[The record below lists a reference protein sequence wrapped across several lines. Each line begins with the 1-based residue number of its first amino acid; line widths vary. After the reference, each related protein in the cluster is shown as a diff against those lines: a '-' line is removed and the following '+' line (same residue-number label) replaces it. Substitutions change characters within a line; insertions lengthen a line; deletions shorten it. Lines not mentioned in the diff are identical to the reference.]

1 MYAFII
7 IGLVLS
13 QVSLDLWAGGPAPD
27 PAVTAAG
34 AGAVAA
40 LVFLAGLG
48 LSAYVLWRR
57 AALAADERRFLRK
70 VRALGKV
77 YRLVVLAAYAAI
89 LDGLGWA
96 SLAAQAAGEWALPA
110 TALVLVPLVVL
121 VALAWIAAYWA
132 DRALRAA
139 LFEQAGVVVVA
150 GQWTLP
156 RYLEFMFRQ
165 YFLVLAV
172 PLVALVALDD
182 LLTRVLDL
190 SEEGLPA
197 ILIVLAATLGA
208 FFLAGPWVRICW
220 RTEPLPGGELRGRLE
235 ALLQRAGVR
244 VAQIL
249 VWRTNST
256 FANGCMIGLA
266 GPVRYI
272 MITDALLLAMS
283 QTPQEAEAVFAHE
296 VGHVKY
302 RHTLLYAGLALGG
315 AGAALMAGEAA
326 AALADSVW
334 LANGAVGAVLLAYW
348 GIGFGFVSRRCELEA
363 DLYAVRATECPVG
376 CSPPDAGAGL
386 ARQGD
391 APPTGG
397 QAVASPAAPAESG
410 GQEWPVGP
418 YAGGPCLHRVLVFT
432 SALRRIARLNGAPET
447 ARGWRHFS
455 VARRCAWLEALAG
468 NPDAAAREERR
479 LRRIKRTALAL
490 SLAIAAVA
498 AACVLATAPT
508 PSQTDH
514 PEHPAGPEDIRP
526 ERPTWLVRLVDG
538 NEVDVLAF
546 RPPQFHRHAD
556 AAADLDDGRLAGLRP
571 DAAPAHH
578 DVAVAD
584 ARGHAVAVDAQGKGP
599 RPEGQARQVEV
610 LDDPFRRGF

>member
-13 QVSLDLWAGGPAPD
+13 QVALDRWAEGPAPD
-27 PAVTAAG
+27 PAAALAG

-96 SLAAQAAGEWALPA
+96 SLAAQEAGEWALPA
-110 TALVLVPLVVL
+110 TALALVPLVVL

-132 DRALRAA
+132 DRTLRAA

-165 YFLVLAV
+165 YFLVLVV
-172 PLVALVALDD
+172 PLLALVALDD
-182 LLTRVLDL
+182 LLARVLDL

-249 VWRTNST
+249 IWRTNST

-283 QTPQEAEAVFAHE
+283 QNPQEAEAVFAHE

-315 AGAALMAGEAA
+315 AGAALVAGEAA
-326 AALADSVW
+326 AALADSFW

-348 GIGFGFVSRRCELEA
+348 WIGFGFVSRRCELEA
-363 DLYAVRATECPVG
+363 DLYAVRATECPVA
-376 CSPPDAGAGL
+376 CSPPDAGAGP

-391 APPTGG
+391 
-397 QAVASPAAPAESG
+397 AVASPAAPAESG

-432 SALRRIARLNGAPET
+432 SALRRIARLNGAAET
-447 ARGWRHFS
+447 AGGWRHFS
-455 VARRCAWLEALAG
+455 VARRCAWLEGLARQG
-468 NPDAAAREERR
+468 RAAAARDERR
-479 LRRIKRTALAL
+479 LRRVKRAALAV
-490 SLAIAAVA
+490 SFAIAAVA
-498 AACVLATAPT
+498 AACVLATAPSA
-508 PSQTDH
+508 SQTDH
-514 PEHPAGPEDIRP
+514 PEHPAGPQDIGP
-526 ERPTWLVRLVDG
+526 ERPTWIVRLVDG
-538 NEVDVLAF
+538 NEVDVIAF

-571 DAAPAHH
+571 DAAPARH

-599 RPEGQARQVEV
+599 RAEGQARQVEV

>member
-1 MYAFII
+1 MYMFII

-13 QVSLDLWAGGPAPD
+13 QVSLDRWAEGPAPD
-27 PAVTAAG
+27 PAVAAAG

-57 AALAADERRFLRK
+57 AALAVDERRFLRK

-96 SLAAQAAGEWALPA
+96 SLAAQEAGEWALPA
-110 TALVLVPLVVL
+110 TALALVPLVVL

-165 YFLVLAV
+165 YFLVLLV

-182 LLTRVLDL
+182 LLARVLDL
-190 SEEGLPA
+190 SEEALPA

-208 FFLAGPWVRICW
+208 LFLAGPWVRICW
-220 RTEPLPGGELRGRLE
+220 RTEPLPGGELRSRLE

-249 VWRTNST
+249 IWRTNST

-283 QTPQEAEAVFAHE
+283 QNPQEAEAVFAHE

-302 RHTLLYAGLALGG
+302 RHTLLYAGLAIGG
-315 AGAALMAGEAA
+315 AGAALLAGEAA
-326 AALADSVW
+326 DALTDSFW

-348 GIGFGFVSRRCELEA
+348 WIGFGFVSRRCELEA
-363 DLYAVRATECPVG
+363 DLYAVRATECPIA
-376 CSPPDAGAGL
+376 CSPPDAGAG
-386 ARQGD
+386 
-391 APPTGG
+391 
-397 QAVASPAAPAESG
+397 PAAPPGSG

-418 YAGGPCLHRVLVFT
+418 YAGGPCLHRVVALAT
-432 SALRRIARLNGAPET
+432 ALRRIARLNGVAET
-447 ARGWRHFS
+447 AGGWRHFS
-455 VARRCAWLEALAG
+455 VARRCAWLEGLAD
-468 NPDAAAREERR
+468 NPAAAARDERR
-479 LRRIKRTALAL
+479 LRRVKRAALAVSFAL
-490 SLAIAAVA
+490 AAVA

-508 PSQTDH
+508 SSQTDH
-514 PEHPAGPEDIRP
+514 PEHPAGPEDISP
-526 ERPTWLVRLVDG
+526 ERPTWIVRLVDG